1 MQLISD
7 SNLKRIDDINDL
19 LKSNGMSKLLTFKD
33 VVTAETIGVVM
44 AIPSFFDET
53 KDSFIMTFQENF
65 VISSDSC
72 QTMVDNMNQEIEDFL
87 KFLNKEYL
95 KLIRLNDSFI
105 PIPEINIIFN

>member
-1 MQLISD
+1 MQFISD
-7 SNLKRIDDINDL
+7 SNLTKINEINDL
-19 LKSNGMSKLLTFKD
+19 LKSNGMNKLLTFKE
-33 VVTAETIGVVM
+33 VVTTETIGVIM

-65 VISSDSC
+65 IISPDSY
-72 QTMVDNMNQEIEDFL
+72 QTMVDHMNQEIEDFL

-95 KLIRLNDSFI
+95 KLIRLNNNFI